1 MPATNNFN
9 ADGKKN
15 ENPAQFPDEPLF
27 VQPSREAL
35 DEISKTL
42 KQMLLLAELSAS
54 DADVDR
60 DSLQKLLDRLK
71 DKIDHISDN
80 MGKA

>member
-1 MPATNNFN
+1 MPTTNHFN
-9 ADGKKN
+9 ADEKKN
-15 ENPAQFPDEPLF
+15 ENPVQFPDEPL
-27 VQPSREAL
+27 VTQPSTEDL
-35 DEISKTL
+35 DEISRTL

-60 DSLQKLLDRLK
+60 NSLQKLLDRLK

-80 MGKA
+80 MGSA